1 MHASEQMNSNGLS
14 LVDRAIIKSHEDSAF
29 GTDSQYSMETITDQE
44 KGEDSNDDNLQEVKT
59 EPDAS
64 DGEEGNQ
71 EGKPEAKAEELL
83 SPR

>member
-1 MHASEQMNSNGLS
+1 M
-14 LVDRAIIKSHEDSAF
+14 DRAIIKSHEDSAY

-44 KGEDSNDDNLQEVKT
+44 KGEESNDEKLQDVVS

-64 DGEEGNQ
+64 DGEVDNQ
-71 EGKPEAKAEELL
+71 EAKPEAKAEELL